1 MAAAEGR
8 MLRHLRGVRMA
19 HRGAREQ
26 RLPMVCPTTPTARAT
41 SATST
46 APSCCRQESPKM
58 PTQVLR
64 RVSNLEKKK
73 LSEHL
78 ATAHDGIPLPDALHL
93 CGAVSLGHE
102 DCAYGAPTP
111 RSLASHRIHC
121 MTWKAQHAGDA
132 APPESPPNTG
142 NAQET
147 LEHVLFECRCPE
159 IVTLRAEYANTF
171 SAPTTNEWLES
182 PHSAKF
188 VYVALRVIEDRKKV
202 AAGAAAAFTPVPIP
216 KTDP

>member
-1 MAAAEGR
+1 
-8 MLRHLRGVRMA
+8 
-19 HRGAREQ
+19 
-26 RLPMVCPTTPTARAT
+26 
-41 SATST
+41 
-46 APSCCRQESPKM
+46 
-58 PTQVLR
+58 
-64 RVSNLEKKK
+64 
-73 LSEHL
+73 
-78 ATAHDGIPLPDALHL
+78 
-93 CGAVSLGHE
+93 
-102 DCAYGAPTP
+102 
-111 RSLASHRIHC
+111 

-202 AAGAAAAFTPVPIP
+202 AAGAAAAFTPVPKPIP
-216 KTDP
+216 KPPGKASGPVSTSSFQILRRTVQTSLKFGSKDNKT